1 MYKWEVLYTDL
12 KHIGKITKYDRGIL
26 LVFKWFQKTYHAPL
40 QFSNANE
47 AANVTDAFV
56 LLYPPIFIV
65 RMFHMND
72 H

>member
-1 MYKWEVLYTDL
+1 M
-12 KHIGKITKYDRGIL
+12 KYDRGIL